1 MSKISPSLK
10 ALINASFAHPGPTA
24 APAAQIREAFVD
36 IARDA
41 SRRQLGP
48 RSWIVL
54 SAAATFTLNS
64 PDSLTILHDVASSPD
79 RHIPHPSDPV
89 QTAELIREVGLKCI
103 SFNGIPRSIN
113 CLNAFHASLPPA
125 LTARLATAP
134 SRALSSPQSLAQV
147 RERGARLWKSIYR
160 PLDEKL
166 YRKLARSHPD
176 LPVHILDA
184 NYGPLLADPP
194 RAATSEK
201 KGGLASVGRLLTS
214 VVAVASLRAQTG
226 VGPQVLSHVYGLRK
240 AVEDGSFRDDVPAEG
255 DEAAEWLAGDKGS
268 EWILRSV
275 DRIVDVLG
283 GGNFAAGRV
292 AKL

>member
-64 PDSLTILHDVASSPD
+64 PDSLTILHDVASSPGHHNPD
-79 RHIPHPSDPV
+79 PSDPV

-113 CLNAFHASLPPA
+113 CLNAFHASLPA
-125 LTARLATAP
+125 SVTARLATAP
-134 SRALSSPQSLAQV
+134 SRALSSPESLPQV
-147 RERGARLWKSIYR
+147 RQRGRDLWKSIYR

-194 RAATSEK
+194 RTEK
-201 KGGLASVGRLLTS
+201 QGLASVGRLLTS
-214 VVAVASLRAQTG
+214 VVAIASLRAQTG

-240 AVEDGSFRDDVPAEG
+240 AVEDGSFREDVVAEG
-255 DEAAEWLAGDKGS
+255 DEAAEWLAGDEGN

>member
-10 ALINASFAHPGPTA
+10 ALINASFAHPGPTP

-79 RHIPHPSDPV
+79 HNPHPDPV

-113 CLNAFHASLPPA
+113 CLNAF
-125 LTARLATAP
+125 
-134 SRALSSPQSLAQV
+134 
-147 RERGARLWKSIYR
+147 
-160 PLDEKL
+160 
-166 YRKLARSHPD
+166 
-176 LPVHILDA
+176 
-184 NYGPLLADPP
+184 
-194 RAATSEK
+194 
-201 KGGLASVGRLLTS
+201 
-214 VVAVASLRAQTG
+214 
-226 VGPQVLSHVYGLRK
+226 
-240 AVEDGSFRDDVPAEG
+240 
-255 DEAAEWLAGDKGS
+255 
-268 EWILRSV
+268 
-275 DRIVDVLG
+275 
-283 GGNFAAGRV
+283 
-292 AKL
+292 

>member
-41 SRRQLGP
+41 SRRKLGP

-64 PDSLTILHDVASSPD
+64 PDSLTILHDVASSPG
-79 RHIPHPSDPV
+79 HHNPNPSDPV

-113 CLNAFHASLPPA
+113 CLNAFHASLPSA
-125 LTARLATAP
+125 VTSRLATAP
-134 SRALSSPQSLAQV
+134 SRALSPESLPQV
-147 RERGARLWKSIYR
+147 RQRGADLWKSIYR

-194 RAATSEK
+194 NRAEGEGK
-201 KGGLASVGRLLTS
+201 GLARVGRLLTS
-214 VVAVASLRAQTG
+214 VVAIASLRAQTG

-240 AVEDGSFRDDVPAEG
+240 AVEDGSFREDVVAEG
-255 DEAAEWLAGDKGS
+255 DEAAEWLAGDEGS

-283 GGNFAAGRV
+283 GGNFAARRV